1 MSLNNNKIEK
11 TIFSLEYFNIV
22 KKLNDNYINYIKG
35 YYSISKGYH
44 SKLLELQKEN
54 EKQTKEI
61 LKKIKKK
68 ENSNFYQIIKLI
80 NAIPKIF
87 DLYLDNLGNLLTFLE
102 KEITPCNIFLNEKET
117 FVNKLKTQFYDAKN
131 DYIKKEEEINK
142 IKTTFLNNMNNSE
155 EIIYKFYLSQKDKKD
170 FNKKNSEKKKYIL
183 NNINLNYLNINAIT
197 EEQVN
202 NIINNTKKIENNY
215 REIVESGKLFQDTYI
230 QTDNISSE
238 NIKNSIC
245 DIFLQLKNMV
255 MNFLMS
261 LKNLFTIPDK
271 EITNYLSELFSDKEK
286 KKIIE
291 EALNNY
297 FSKNNIEKKEY
308 IPIKYDLKVLALN
321 KNNEESKKKK
331 NEKKNY
337 INLKFLNKLHF
348 LGNKNDSKISKGEDK
363 ILIFEDGLE
372 EMPFINDETALL
384 TTKKMF
390 SNFKLINGGGFNLNL
405 EEEKTKTNKLSIKI
419 LSTFEKTKKK
429 YSENYIKKD
438 DNKEKK
444 RIKKKK
450 KIMIMKKYI
459 IIIRIHLL

>member
-1 MSLNNNKIEK
+1 MSLNKNKIEK

-61 LKKIKKK
+61 LKKIKKN

-102 KEITPCNIFLNEKET
+102 NEITPCNTFLNEKET

-131 DYIKKEEEINK
+131 DYK

-202 NIINNTKKIENNY
+202 SIINNTKKIENNY

-271 EITNYLSELFSDKEK
+271 EINNYLSELFSDKEK

-297 FSKNNIEKKEY
+297 FSKNNIEKKEN

-321 KNNEESKKKK
+321 KDNEENKKKK
-331 NEKKNY
+331 NEKK
-337 INLKFLNKLHF
+337 I
-348 LGNKNDSKISKGEDK
+348 
-363 ILIFEDGLE
+363 ILIL
-372 EMPFINDETALL
+372 
-384 TTKKMF
+384 
-390 SNFKLINGGGFNLNL
+390 NF
-405 EEEKTKTNKLSIKI
+405 
-419 LSTFEKTKKK
+419 
-429 YSENYIKKD
+429 
-438 DNKEKK
+438 
-444 RIKKKK
+444 
-450 KIMIMKKYI
+450 
-459 IIIRIHLL
+459 